1 MTSLIKIMKLRNKS
15 KYTITTMSFQ
25 IRVNK
30 CINVQKLEE
39 ISFVFVCE
47 CLSLDK
53 NKLKVRKIKQI

>member
-1 MTSLIKIMKLRNKS
+1 MN
-15 KYTITTMSFQ
+15 MSFQ

-53 NKLKVRKIKQI
+53 NKLNVRKIKQIQEENISNY